1 MMLHPTKHPTPSP
14 EARAT
19 LNAQALACRRG
30 QRLLF
35 AGLDFS
41 LERGRILILR
51 GPNGSGKTSL
61 LRLLAGLSRPEAGQL
76 FWCGMAVPP
85 SGAGLS
91 EQVHYVGHSSGMK
104 AAFSVTDNLR
114 FWARYLGGAEDRL
127 EASLEALDLEALA
140 HLPVGAL
147 SAGQQRRVSLARLL
161 VAPRPLWLLDEPTVA
176 LDSDNQHRL
185 TGLIQTHV
193 QNGGMAVIATHTP
206 LGVDGASL
214 DLRDFQPEAQH
225 MAHDPLLAFED

>member
-1 MMLHPTKHPTPSP
+1 MMFHPTKHPTSSP
-14 EARAT
+14 KARTT

-30 QRLLF
+30 QRFLF

-41 LERGRILILR
+41 LEHGRILILR

-127 EASLEALDLEALA
+127 EASLKLWTLKLWRICRSGPYPPDNKDECLWRGYWWL
-140 HLPVGAL
+140 
-147 SAGQQRRVSLARLL
+147 R
-161 VAPRPLWLLDEPTVA
+161 APYGCWMNPLW
-176 LDSDNQHRL
+176 RW
-185 TGLIQTHV
+185 
-193 QNGGMAVIATHTP
+193 IATINI
-206 LGVDGASL
+206 D
-214 DLRDFQPEAQH
+214 
-225 MAHDPLLAFED
+225 